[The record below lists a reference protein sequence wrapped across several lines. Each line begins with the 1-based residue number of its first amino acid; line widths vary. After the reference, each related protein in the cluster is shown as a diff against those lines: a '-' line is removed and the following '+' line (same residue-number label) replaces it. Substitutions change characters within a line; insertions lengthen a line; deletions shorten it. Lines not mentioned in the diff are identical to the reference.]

1 MYKLYH
7 FGHIKR
13 ENLSL
18 ILYIFKYQTI
28 LYGVKFNNKQLK
40 LGFDYGNYL

>member
-28 LYGVKFNNKQLK
+28 LDGVKFNNKQLK
-40 LGFDYGNYL
+40 LGFDYGNY